1 MSGANGAQ
9 PKPAH
14 LLEAVLL
21 TSARPI
27 DVASLCSA
35 TGLPENVAS
44 SALAE
49 LADRYS
55 PEASGIVLRLVAGG
69 YLLSTNPSCSNAV
82 ERFRDEARPVPLSG
96 AALEVLACALY
107 HGPLTRAAISE
118 VRGVNSDAVVRGLLD
133 RGLLAE
139 VGEDREHPGAPAL
152 IDVTQEFILATGA
165 SSREDFPALET
176 LVGEEELARLRER
189 LLPAGE
195 SPPEP
200 E

>member
-1 MSGANGAQ
+1 M
-9 PKPAH
+9 
-14 LLEAVLL
+14 
-21 TSARPI
+21 
-27 DVASLCSA
+27 
-35 TGLPENVAS
+35 
-44 SALAE
+44 
-49 LADRYS
+49 
-55 PEASGIVLRLVAGG
+55 
-69 YLLSTNPSCSNAV
+69 
-82 ERFRDEARPVPLSG
+82 
-96 AALEVLACALY
+96 
-107 HGPLTRAAISE
+107 
-118 VRGVNSDAVVRGLLD
+118 NSDAVVRGLLD

-195 SPPEP
+195 SSPEP